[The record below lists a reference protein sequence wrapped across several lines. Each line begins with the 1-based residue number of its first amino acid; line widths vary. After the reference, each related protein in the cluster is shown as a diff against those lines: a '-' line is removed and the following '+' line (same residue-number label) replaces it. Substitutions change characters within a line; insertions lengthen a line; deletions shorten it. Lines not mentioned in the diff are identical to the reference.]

1 MQYFGMQPENIIFQ
15 HDNDPK
21 HTSRKIQKWLEKH
34 HVTTLKWPEQS
45 PDLNQIEN
53 SWDYLKRKLAEYNEP
68 PQGMIELWER
78 VEAEWEKI
86 PQDICTKLID
96 TMPKRI
102 KAVIKTKWV
111 GYTKY

>member
-1 MQYFGMQPENIIFQ
+1 MLKKNRILLLWHRGLFFA
-15 HDNDPK
+15 
-21 HTSRKIQKWLEKH
+21 SSALFL
-34 HVTTLKWPEQS
+34 TLIWPTQS
-45 PDLNQIEN
+45 PYLNTIEHL
-53 SWDYLKRKLAEYNEP
+53 WDYLKRKLAEYNEP

-78 VEAEWEKI
+78 VEVEWEKI

-102 KAVIKTKWV
+102 KAVIKAKW